1 VDVIAAVT
9 SRGRGDVD
17 GSWLVVV
24 YCPAA
29 TMASKRLRLRPPR
42 QTIELHTSRWLPSDS
57 LEVGRLEIVASQVAR
72 VRFGGDRWE
81 RSGLDVLFVEGCRDD
96 PLGHV
101 KAAMVIG

>member
-1 VDVIAAVT
+1 VIAAVMP
-9 SRGRGDVD
+9 RGRRDVD
-17 GSWLVVV
+17 GSWLLVV

-42 QTIELHTSRWLPSDS
+42 QTIELHTTRWLASDG
-57 LEVGRLEIVASQVAR
+57 LEVGWSEIVASQVGM

-81 RSGLDVLFVEGCRDD
+81 RSGLNVLFVERCREDS
-96 PLGHV
+96 LGHV